1 MYTLIVNCSGFAL
14 EHSIYM
20 VDEDGQAQAIAQL
33 PTTEIA
39 GFAVQSQVKKI
50 CLQGPTE
57 YCFGIGESIGRQLV
71 TEYSNNNIE
80 IEVI

>member
-1 MYTLIVNCSGFAL
+1 MYTLIVNCNGFAL
-14 EHSIYM
+14 EHGIYII
-20 VDEDGQAQAIAQL
+20 DEGGRTQAIAQL

-39 GFAVQSQVKKI
+39 GYAIQSQVKKI

-57 YCFGIGESIGRQLV
+57 YCLGIGESIGRQLV

>member
-1 MYTLIVNCSGFAL
+1 MYTMIVSCSGFAL
-14 EHSIYM
+14 EHAVYV
-20 VDEDGQAQAIAQL
+20 VDEGGQTQTIAQL

-50 CLQGPTE
+50 YLQGSTE

-71 TEYSNNNIE
+71 TEYSNNDIE
-80 IEVI
+80 IEVM